1 MLFISLFVFMK
12 LTHIQV
18 FIKNVR
24 VYFQYKTTKV
34 VVYWDYT
41 SKCTKNATTSI

>member
-1 MLFISLFVFMK
+1 MV
-12 LTHIQV
+12 
-18 FIKNVR
+18 
-24 VYFQYKTTKV
+24 VYLVENLLVYLQYKTTKL